1 MVRARASSN
10 LGAPGSRVASRAR
23 GTMGEDLGHVVYR
36 GPEGE
41 TTEWDDIQRRLGNL
55 PPAPEVHKPDAYVP
69 ASDPD
74 TRTVA
79 HIDEQTADALE
90 EMDDEFADDAFLER
104 YRRERIAELKARA
117 AIPRFGAVVPI
128 TRDAFTSEVT
138 DPSADHHVVVLLH
151 RPGCPDCELVSLAV
165 DELARKNPFCKFTSI
180 PGGECIPGYPASNM
194 PTLLV
199 YRHRDVARTF
209 VGLDAF
215 GGRRM
220 TPEGVRL
227 ALNECGPVCRG
238 LVAPGEDDDAEVG
251 AEEAARRRYAEEVVA
266 RMIEDAKELRERSEA
281 KDDR

>member
-1 MVRARASSN
+1 
-10 LGAPGSRVASRAR
+10 
-23 GTMGEDLGHVVYR
+23 MGEDLGHVVYR

-55 PPAPEVHKPDAYVP
+55 PPAPEVHKPDAYIP
-69 ASDPD
+69 ARDPD

-165 DELARKNPFCKFTSI
+165 DELARKTPSASSPPSRVASASLDTPPPTCPPFSSTATATWREPSWD
-180 PGGECIPGYPASNM
+180 S
-194 PTLLV
+194 
-199 YRHRDVARTF
+199 
-209 VGLDAF
+209 
-215 GGRRM
+215 
-220 TPEGVRL
+220 TPS
-227 ALNECGPVCRG
+227 
-238 LVAPGEDDDAEVG
+238 G
-251 AEEAARRRYAEEVVA
+251 AEG
-266 RMIEDAKELRERSEA
+266 
-281 KDDR
+281 